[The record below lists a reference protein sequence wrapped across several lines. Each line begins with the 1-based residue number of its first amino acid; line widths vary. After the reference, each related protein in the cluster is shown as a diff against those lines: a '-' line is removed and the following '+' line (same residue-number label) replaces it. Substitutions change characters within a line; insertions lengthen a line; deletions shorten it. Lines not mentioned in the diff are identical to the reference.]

1 MSVLMVPMSA
11 QPQSANQAQIYEGS
25 AALTAVPPGYLA
37 SPGNASVGTSCGVLR
52 FCTTFAPAN
61 GSNVADLY
69 MFGGVHSQ
77 AQWQLVLYTVT
88 AGALS

>member
-1 MSVLMVPMSA
+1 MIPLSV
-11 QPQSANQAQIYEGS
+11 QPQSATQTPIYEGS
-25 AALTAVPPGYLA
+25 AALTAVPPGYA
-37 SPGNASVGTSCGVLR
+37 VSPGNANVSSSPPVMR

-69 MFGGVHSQ
+69 MWGGPHSH